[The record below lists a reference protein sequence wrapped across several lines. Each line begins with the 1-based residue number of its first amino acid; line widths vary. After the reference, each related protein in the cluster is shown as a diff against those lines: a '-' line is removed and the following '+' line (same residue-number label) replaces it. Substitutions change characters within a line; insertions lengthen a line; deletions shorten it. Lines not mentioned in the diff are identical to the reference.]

1 MKTSFLHLIRKQKA
15 IARAKERKNSHGT
28 ENADTCTPPTP
39 PKEAGPQCPAKQEH
53 VPAASFAGRADPITK
68 PDMADKSA
76 KKYQERKAALGRFR
90 LSPRK
95 PLGSTG
101 VVGTLASIR
110 YIPNWISVQE
120 EKVLMQSI
128 YAEAH
133 GWKQLSN
140 RRLQVA

>member
-15 IARAKERKNSHGT
+15 IARAKERKNLHGT

-39 PKEAGPQCPAKQEH
+39 PKEAGPQCAAKQEH
-53 VPAASFAGRADPITK
+53 VPAASFAGRGDPITK

-76 KKYQERKAALGRFR
+76 KKYQERKAVLGRFR

-110 YIPNWISVQE
+110 YIPNFISVQE